1 MVPTDKRRKQMRKP
15 LRHIEDPVTS
25 VVALL
30 LWAAL
35 GFMGLLVLIFT
46 LALGL

>member
-1 MVPTDKRRKQMRKP
+1 MALEQRRKTMRQP
-15 LRHIEDPVTS
+15 IRHVEDPVTS

-30 LWAAL
+30 VWAAL
-35 GFMGLLVLIFT
+35 GFVGLLVLALV

>member
-1 MVPTDKRRKQMRKP
+1 MHKP
-15 LRHIEDPVTS
+15 LRHIEVPLAS

-35 GFMGLLVLIFT
+35 GFLGLLVLMLT
-46 LALGL
+46 LALGF

>member
-1 MVPTDKRRKQMRKP
+1 VALEQRRKTMRQP
-15 LRHIEDPVTS
+15 IRHVEDPVTS

-30 LWAAL
+30 VWAAL
-35 GFMGLLVLIFT
+35 GFMGLLVLALV

>member
-1 MVPTDKRRKQMRKP
+1 MMHKP

-30 LWAAL
+30 VWAAL
-35 GFMGLLVLIFT
+35 GFLGLLVLMLT
-46 LALGL
+46 LALGF